1 MPKPSKISTILI
13 VVLGIVIPK
22 IGFSQTD
29 SSAKFVFSAY
39 AEPYFSFDLTDRSQK
54 LKEDYIYNHKR
65 NKMTNLNLIFV
76 KGAYNFGPIRAN
88 LAIMAGDYAKYN
100 LANEPRLYRHVMEA
114 NIGVKLSK
122 SKNIWLDAGVMP
134 SHIGFESAVGT
145 DCWNL
150 TRSLLAENSP
160 YFETGLKLS
169 SVSKNEKWT
178 TAFLL
183 LNGWQK
189 IKRPDGIRKP
199 SYGVQ
204 INFKPND
211 RILVNYSNFLGS
223 DKADSLGIPRLF
235 HNLYAQMQLTNKLD
249 LLVGFDYGT
258 DFGTNNKKFSSW
270 YSPVLISRLHIKTN
284 HTVALRLEHYADP
297 HETIVITE
305 TQSGFQTTGVSFNY
319 DFRLSK
325 YILWRI
331 EPKSFY
337 AQNPIFTK
345 SNKPSHSNLS
355 VTTALAF
362 KF

>member
-1 MPKPSKISTILI
+1 
-13 VVLGIVIPK
+13 
-22 IGFSQTD
+22 
-29 SSAKFVFSAY
+29 
-39 AEPYFSFDLTDRSQK
+39 
-54 LKEDYIYNHKR
+54 
-65 NKMTNLNLIFV
+65 
-76 KGAYNFGPIRAN
+76 
-88 LAIMAGDYAKYN
+88 
-100 LANEPRLYRHVMEA
+100 
-114 NIGVKLSK
+114 
-122 SKNIWLDAGVMP
+122 MP
-134 SHIGFESAVGT
+134 SHIGFESAIGA
-145 DCWNL
+145 DCWTL

-189 IKRPDGIRKP
+189 IKRPDGIKKP

-223 DKADSLGIPRLF
+223 DKADCLGIPRLF

-305 TQSGFQTTGVSFNY
+305 TQSGFQTTGVSLNY

-331 EPKSFY
+331 EPKLFY

-345 SNKPSHSNLS
+345 SNKPNYSNLS